1 MSEAYTPPF
10 RMTDEITSLVI
21 EIGELV
27 GRLSVDPTLSLTPRL
42 RKEIRIRS
50 IYSSL
55 AIEQNTLS
63 LDQVTDVIEGRRVLG
78 PPDDILEVQNAL
90 EAYRRMG
97 ALKSCAMDD
106 LLTAHRI
113 MMQGLIAEAGAFR
126 TGSVG
131 VYSGGR
137 LIHRGAP
144 AEAVP
149 EIMAALFDWMSR
161 ASTHPL
167 IKSCLFHYE
176 LEFIHPFTDGN
187 GRMGRFWQTLI
198 LQEWQ
203 PILAWLPV
211 ETLIHERQ
219 GDYYDALNR
228 SNQQNDATAFV
239 TFMLSLISQALR
251 DICNRQLWHV
261 GTNGGINVGTNDGHP
276 AETILLIL
284 KKQPTATARRI
295 AELTHLSTRQVERIL
310 AALKNSGRLV
320 RHGANKGGFWEVPD
334 DK

>member
-10 RMTDEITSLVI
+10 RMTDEIISLVI

-42 RKEIRIRS
+42 RKETRIRS

-90 EAYRRMG
+90 EANRRMD

-137 LIHRGAP
+137 LIHRGA
-144 AEAVP
+144 AAAAVVLDSKARAATKGVGNAQF
-149 EIMAALFDWMSR
+149 MATFKDGALYYSAGFK
-161 ASTHPL
+161 L
-167 IKSCLFHYE
+167 KV
-176 LEFIHPFTDGN
+176 PFFKLATEGIYLKK
-187 GRMGRFWQTLI
+187 TLI
-198 LQEWQ
+198 IELYGGYSEDDD
-203 PILAWLPV
+203 ARYV
-211 ETLIHERQ
+211 YVTKYGTVYHESLSCRH
-219 GDYYDALNR
+219 LN
-228 SNQQNDATAFV
+228 
-239 TFMLSLISQALR
+239 I
-251 DICNRQLWHV
+251 
-261 GTNGGINVGTNDGHP
+261 
-276 AETILLIL
+276 TILSVSMDGLD
-284 KKQPTATARRI
+284 TRRNKSGGKYKPCEYCI
-295 AELTHLSTRQVERIL
+295 RGKGSGVVYITPEGDRYHSNRDCRGLLRNIRKVKLADVIETHAPCADCGHL
-310 AALKNSGRLV
+310 ADN
-320 RHGANKGGFWEVPD
+320 
-334 DK
+334 